1 MTNLVMKEL
10 SELLSDEGLDNLN
23 NFSELFH
30 LLENKSSESN
40 TCGRSTEGNDQRN
53 FHHVIDKRNARE
65 RKRVENVNDAFKR
78 LRSHIP
84 YENRKKRLSKVK
96 TLQTAMRYINYLT
109 DLLHTAD
116 HVNEGD
122 MTSAYVN
129 EAVTS
134 HSKYGC
140 GQTTDDLANGLTSY
154 GLDTGYVV
162 SGTLYNVSI
171 YFYRN
176 ESLIR

>member
-1 MTNLVMKEL
+1 MKEL

-122 MTSAYVN
+122 MASAYVN

-134 HSKYGC
+134 PAVDVSPKHGC
-140 GQTTDDLANGLTSY
+140 KWRTNGL
-154 GLDTGYVV
+154 DMGYVV
-162 SGTLYNVSI
+162 SGTLCNVSI
-171 YFYRN
+171 WQR
-176 ESLIR
+176 